1 MKRMIAAALAAACLF
16 RLPCA
21 AETLT
26 QEKGEHNI
34 KAQAALL
41 MEETT
46 GEILYA
52 QNENQPVAP
61 ASITKIM
68 GLILVAEQLES
79 GAMSLEEKLTCSEY
93 AKSMGGSE
101 IWLKVGEQ
109 MTVEDLLKAV
119 VIASANDAMVVFAE
133 KIGGTEEGFVEMMNQ
148 KAKALGAENTNFVN
162 CVGFDEDNHKTT
174 AYDIALMA
182 RELLSHPII
191 TQYSTIWM
199 DSLRGGETQ
208 LVNTNRLVRFYDGTT
223 GLKTGT
229 TDAAGHCLCATA
241 KRGDLSLI
249 SVVMGCKTGE
259 ERFEESKKLLD
270 HGFST
275 YVIYQPQPV
284 ELPPLS
290 VERGTQEQVALRCPA
305 PQGVVLTKEQAQL
318 AQELLPELNAVAAPV
333 EEGQTVGEIQITVDG
348 KTVASYPVQASFA
361 VPRRTW
367 GKSVGMLFSA
377 LICMN

>member
-1 MKRMIAAALAAACLF
+1 MKRVIAVVLAAVCLF
-16 RLPCA
+16 QLPCVADNETGEAPKA
-21 AETLT
+21 ATA
-26 QEKGEHNI
+26 KS
-34 KAQAALL
+34 ALL

-52 QNENQPVAP
+52 QDENQPVAP

-68 GLILVAEQLES
+68 GLILVAQELER

-93 AKSMGGSE
+93 AKTMGGSE

-133 KIGGTEEGFVEMMNQ
+133 KIGGTEEGFAEMMNQ
-148 KAKALGAENTNFVN
+148 KARELGANNTTFVN
-162 CVGFDEDNHKTT
+162 CTGFDEEGHLTT
-174 AYDIALMA
+174 AYDIAIMA
-182 RELLSHPII
+182 RELMRHPII

-229 TDAAGHCLCATA
+229 TEAAGHCLCATA

-259 ERFEESKKLLD
+259 DRFEESKQLLD
-270 HGFST
+270 YGFST
-275 YVIYQPQPV
+275 YTIYQPQPV
-284 ELPPLS
+284 EMEPLA
-290 VERGTQEQVALRCPA
+290 VGRGTQEQVPLRCPA
-305 PQGVVLTKEQAQL
+305 PQGIVMTKEQAQL
-318 AQELLPELNAVAAPV
+318 AQEIVPQLDRVEAPV
-333 EEGQTVGEIQITVDG
+333 EEGQKVGEVQVTVDG
-348 KTVASYPVQASFA
+348 KTVATYPIEAAYA
-361 VPRRTW
+361 VPRRTV
-367 GKSVGMLFSA
+367 GKSIGMLFMA
-377 LICMN
+377 LIGMM